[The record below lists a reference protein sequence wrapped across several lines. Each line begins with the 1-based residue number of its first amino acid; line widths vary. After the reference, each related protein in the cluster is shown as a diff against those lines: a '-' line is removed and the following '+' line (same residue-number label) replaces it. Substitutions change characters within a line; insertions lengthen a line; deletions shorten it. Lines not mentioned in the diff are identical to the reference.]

1 MHLASSRRPA
11 IASHGYTAIQRYTV
25 YMLYIIPLMAP
36 RQVTVK
42 TAARRIVAM
51 SSTEA
56 EGGRWNSMRPVGRFS
71 WGGAWRR
78 CPPWV

>member
-1 MHLASSRRPA
+1 MK
-11 IASHGYTAIQRYTV
+11 
-25 YMLYIIPLMAP
+25 MAP

-56 EGGRWNSMRPVGRFS
+56 EVRQWNSMRPVGQFS
-71 WGGAWRR
+71 WGWRLAAPMSSLGLKR
-78 CPPWV
+78 TLQFDLFAKVVIPRKSTGKSTYA